1 LRALLSSG
9 GKDSF
14 YALMVVGNV
23 DMAIMLS
30 YEFPRPSPHLI
41 NMGKSIETHL
51 KASIPVLVKHLR
63 KGREKAE
70 TIEILRRLGVSE
82 IIAGDV
88 YVEDHLKY
96 MEGIA
101 SEVGATLIEPLW
113 GEDPED
119 LLYKEIE
126 SGLEVLV
133 IGCRSSLEQWLGVEI
148 NENNITNF
156 VESCKTS
163 GVDPLGEGGEYHT
176 LVVNS
181 PIHVE
186 RVGYQK
192 VSFESYEDYLIIRIL

>member
-1 LRALLSSG
+1 MRVLLSSG

-63 KGREKAE
+63 KGCEKAE

-88 YVEDHLKY
+88 YIEDHLKY
-96 MEGIA
+96 MEGVA

-113 GEDPED
+113 GENPED

-133 IGCRSSLEQWLGVEI
+133 IGCRSSLKQWLGVEI

-181 PIHVE
+181 PLHVE

-192 VSFESYEDYLIIRIL
+192 ASFESYEDYLIIRIL

>member
-1 LRALLSSG
+1 
-9 GKDSF
+9 
-14 YALMVVGNV
+14 MVVGNV